1 MLHSLSI
8 FETMYILKMIFSK
21 YIFQGKEWEVV
32 EKELRFL

>member
-1 MLHSLSI
+1 MLRSLSI
-8 FETMYILKMIFSK
+8 SEAIYILKMIFSK